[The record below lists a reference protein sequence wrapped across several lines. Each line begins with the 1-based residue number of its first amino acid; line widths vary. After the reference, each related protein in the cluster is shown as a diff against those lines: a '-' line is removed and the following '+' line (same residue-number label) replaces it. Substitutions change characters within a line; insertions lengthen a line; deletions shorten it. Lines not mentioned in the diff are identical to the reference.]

1 MSAKDGDIMEALMV
15 RGMLTA
21 GCLALLAVGTSAC
34 LAHKSSTMDD
44 EVMSMITK
52 MGVPGASA
60 KPDKQAMTLDCPPVR
75 SMLERARQSSASLS
89 PMSKEMLNAWAQW
102 CGLPTLT

>member
-60 KPDKQAMTLDCPPVR
+60 KPDKLAMTLDCPPVR
-75 SMLERARQSSASLS
+75 SMLERARQLSASLS
-89 PMSKEMLNAWAQW
+89 PMFKEMLNAWAQW
-102 CGLPTLT
+102 YRLPKLT